1 MARMPDELR
10 YFDAHGVDCLTA
22 TLDRHRY
29 APHAHAEFVIGAV
42 VRGEGEIAIAG
53 RRHRVG
59 PGDITLYNPGEV
71 HDGSARAPGF
81 RYAACYPRPELVEAL
96 VADAGARR
104 HGSGGA
110 FRFGAPIVRD
120 PGAAHGYLALHRRW
134 ESAGDPLQ
142 VEEGLACFLAACLE
156 RHAGVAPAPAG
167 REPAGLVRA
176 VDLMHA
182 RAGDKLTLEQ
192 LAQAAGLPRQRL
204 IRAFRRATGFTPHAF
219 LLNVRANLARTL
231 LRAGAEPLA
240 AAVGAGFADQ
250 AHLNRA
256 FKARFGVPP
265 GAFRRAIHPAAAS

>member
-1 MARMPDELR
+1 MARMSDDELR

-22 TLDRHRY
+22 TLHRHRY
-29 APHAHAEFVIGAV
+29 APHAHAEYVIGAV

-59 PGDITLYNPGEV
+59 PGDLTLYNPGEV
-71 HDGSARAPGF
+71 HDGCARTPGF

-96 VADAGARR
+96 VEDAGPGRR
-104 HGSGGA
+104 GGA
-110 FRFGAPIVRD
+110 VRFGPPIVRD
-120 PGAAHGYLALHRRW
+120 PAAARGYLALHRRW
-134 ESAGDPLQ
+134 ESVADPLQ
-142 VEEGLACFLAACLE
+142 VDEGLACFLASCLE
-156 RHAGVAPAPAG
+156 RHAGVAPASADH
-167 REPAGLVRA
+167 EPAGLARA

-182 RAGDKLTLEQ
+182 CAGDKLTLAQ

-204 IRAFRRATGFTPHAF
+204 IRAFRRATGLTPHAF
-219 LLNVRANLARTL
+219 LLNVRANLARKL

-240 AAVGAGFADQ
+240 AAAVAGFADQ

-265 GAFRRAIHPAAAS
+265 GAFRRAIHAGATP